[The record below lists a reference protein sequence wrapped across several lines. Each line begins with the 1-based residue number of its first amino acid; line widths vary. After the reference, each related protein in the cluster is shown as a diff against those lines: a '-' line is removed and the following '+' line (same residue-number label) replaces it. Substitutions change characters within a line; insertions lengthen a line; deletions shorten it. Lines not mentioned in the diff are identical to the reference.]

1 MKNKIVAVIP
11 ALNEEITIASVIKK
25 TSNYVDCVIVV
36 DDASSDNTA
45 KLARD
50 AGAFVLKLP
59 RRKKVGGVVKAG
71 LEYVKK
77 QMPDI
82 VVTIDADG
90 QHDPDDIPTL
100 IYPIIEGRGD
110 WVLGSRF
117 LKEGPSHHSVINSFG
132 ITFFSRIISFLTGQ
146 KITDVT
152 SGFRALNYKVISG
165 LDLKFEYDCYPE
177 MTLMLCLEGFRMVEV
192 PIKDA
197 PRRYGTS
204 RVVVNVLSYGLKT
217 MGIMFY
223 TLLRKKIPWSTP
235 RLTNFGGI

>member
-1 MKNKIVAVIP
+1 MKNKVVAIIP
-11 ALNEEITIASVIKK
+11 ALNEETTITSVIKK
-25 TSNYVDCVIVV
+25 TLKYVDRVIVV

-45 KLARD
+45 KLARN
-50 AGAFVLKLP
+50 AGALVLKLP
-59 RRKKVGGVVKAG
+59 RRKKVGGVVKTG
-71 LEYVKK
+71 LEYAKK
-77 QMPDI
+77 QRPDI
-82 VVTIDADG
+82 VVTLDADG
-90 QHDPDDIPTL
+90 QHDPDDIPAL
-100 IYPIIEGRGD
+100 IYPIIRGRAD

-117 LKEGPSHHSVINSFG
+117 SKRGVSHHTVVKRLG

-152 SGFRALNYKVISG
+152 CGFRALSYRSLSG

-177 MTLMLCLEGFRMVEV
+177 MTLMLCLKGFRMVEV

-197 PRRYGTS
+197 PRRCGTS

-223 TLLRKKIPWSTP
+223 TLLRKKIPWST
-235 RLTNFGGI
+235 RHA